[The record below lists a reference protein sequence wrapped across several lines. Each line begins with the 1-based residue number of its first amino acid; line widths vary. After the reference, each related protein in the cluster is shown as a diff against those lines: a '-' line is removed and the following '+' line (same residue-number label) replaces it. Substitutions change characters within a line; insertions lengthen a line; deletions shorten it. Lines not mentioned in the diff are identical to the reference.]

1 MQPASVKNFQ
11 AVFKK
16 SIQNKIIKYIP
27 FQRQAII
34 YGKSTLPNKKTLGAN
49 KMPWMNKIPG
59 AS

>member
-1 MQPASVKNFQ
+1 
-11 AVFKK
+11 VFKK

-27 FQRQAII
+27 FQRQATI
-34 YGKSTLPNKKTLGAN
+34 YGKKTLPSKKTLGAN